1 MFIGLITAL
10 MAVVLDQTSKML
22 IFSFLANSRPVIELT
37 PFFNLVM
44 AWNTGVSFSMFD
56 NLGGAGVYVL
66 SAFSLIVVGF
76 LIYWLKDEKSLLI
89 QISLGMIIGG
99 AIGNVIDRVRMGAVF
114 DFLDIHVLGYHWPAF
129 NLADSFICIGA
140 VLVIGNGLFFNK
152 EWNDDEDKSD
162 KAQIT
167 SSAKRAD
174 GVKK

>member
-114 DFLDIHVLGYHWPAF
+114 DFLDIY
-129 NLADSFICIGA
+129 
-140 VLVIGNGLFFNK
+140 
-152 EWNDDEDKSD
+152 
-162 KAQIT
+162 
-167 SSAKRAD
+167 R
-174 GVKK
+174 